1 MRYWGDW
8 IVLFLFCD
16 ILSIKKGCLKG
27 VHMILT
33 IEEITKKVVPI
44 AKKYNL
50 KEVYLFGSYARGKA
64 KEDSDIDLAFSS
76 NETLS
81 YFKIFEIEAEL
92 EEAMG
97 KAVDLV
103 PIVQLSEAKT
113 PIGRYM
119 YEKAFQKEKRL
130 IA

>member
-8 IVLFLFCD
+8 IVLFLFYD

-92 EEAMG
+92 EEVLG
-97 KAVDLV
+97 KSVDLV

-113 PIGRYM
+113 PIGKYM
-119 YEKAFQKEKRL
+119 YEKSFQKEKRL

>member
-1 MRYWGDW
+1 
-8 IVLFLFCD
+8 
-16 ILSIKKGCLKG
+16 
-27 VHMILT
+27 MILT
-33 IEEITKKVVPI
+33 IEEITKKVAPI

-64 KEDSDIDLAFSS
+64 KEASDIDLAFSS
-76 NETLS
+76 NQTLS

-92 EEAMG
+92 EEALG
-97 KAVDLV
+97 KPVDLV

-113 PIGRYM
+113 PIGKYM
-119 YEKAFQKEKRL
+119 YEKGFQKEKRL

>member
-92 EEAMG
+92 EEVLG
-97 KAVDLV
+97 KSVDLV

-113 PIGRYM
+113 PIGKYM
-119 YEKAFQKEKRL
+119 YEKSFQKEKRL